1 MGLQHFKASGLSWL
15 MRSISSFLLVAFTTL
30 TVLPPAQAQGLNSP
44 QNVLTVS
51 PVYQPAV
58 LQGMVIH
65 PENPLKF
72 DFIVDSG
79 DSNLKDAALKAESQK
94 LIRYFI
100 ASLAVAEKDM
110 WVNLSPYEPD
120 RIVPE
125 AFGQTEMGR
134 DLLAQDYILKQLT
147 ASLMSPEGEI
157 GKKFWDKIYAQA
169 YEKYGVTDI
178 PVETFNKVWIVP

>member
-1 MGLQHFKASGLSWL
+1 MEYDVILHHFKTFTISISVQISMSLKNFKIAQSWL
-15 MRSISSFLLVAFTTL
+15 TRSISSFLLVAFTTL
-30 TVLPPAQAQGLNSP
+30 TILPPAQAQVLNSN
-44 QNVLTVS
+44 QNILTVS

-79 DSNLKDAALKAESQK
+79 DSNLKDAALKTESQK

-134 DLLAQDYILKQLT
+134 DLLAQDYILGTGIRLE
-147 ASLMSPEGEI
+147 L
-157 GKKFWDKIYAQA
+157 F
-169 YEKYGVTDI
+169 
-178 PVETFNKVWIVP
+178 